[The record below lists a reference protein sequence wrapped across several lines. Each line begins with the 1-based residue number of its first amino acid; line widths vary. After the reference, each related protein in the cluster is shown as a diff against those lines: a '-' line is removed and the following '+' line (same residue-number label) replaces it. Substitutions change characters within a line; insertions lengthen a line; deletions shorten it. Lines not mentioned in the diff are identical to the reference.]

1 MKNVTI
7 GSAVGMIRRR
17 SCADSGGPARVPSP
31 VKVVRLV
38 LCVAAH
44 VGLKVTATH
53 SASWC
58 HCGCGA
64 CTMAGCGHCTWQN
77 KELFLKGKLQAAVQL
92 GSESTRLLFVVGCLG
107 LVFNASLI
115 TCRKFAWPYLGKA
128 TAAAHSYQCVQQFC
142 VSKPWCGCQCLGF
155 LTCAQ
160 MLMHATAHGGC
171 MNIVRESVL
180 KVDLEWK
187 IPYHIGRLNPWQY
200 CTWLFS
206 PMLYQLNYPAP
217 TPRTLFSHPFLGHDS
232 QKSWGGL
239 GDSTFRSLM
248 HQTLYTPVHA
258 PWSRRMSSTAMS
270 PLKPLPPTPSS
281 TICRSSPK
289 NIHTNVT
296 LHPWKLTPCGRFSFF
311 CSCKTRRKI
320 VSYFY
325 NKSPSC
331 KMFDKTC
338 LRTLAN
344 AIM

>member
-92 GSESTRLLFVVGCLG
+92 GSVSTRLLFVVGCLG

-180 KVDLEWK
+180 KANLEWK

-217 TPRTLFSHPFLGHDS
+217 APRTLFSHPFLGHDS
-232 QKSWGGL
+232 QKNWGDWGILHSGHWCTKLCTHLYMLHGPGGCHQQPCHLLSHCPQRLPAPSVDHHQKTSTQMLLCITENSRHVDVFLSSAHVRL
-239 GDSTFRSLM
+239 GEILSAIFITKIL
-248 HQTLYTPVHA
+248 PV
-258 PWSRRMSSTAMS
+258 
-270 PLKPLPPTPSS
+270 K
-281 TICRSSPK
+281 
-289 NIHTNVT
+289 
-296 LHPWKLTPCGRFSFF
+296 
-311 CSCKTRRKI
+311 
-320 VSYFY
+320 
-325 NKSPSC
+325 
-331 KMFDKTC
+331 C
-338 LRTLAN
+338 L
-344 AIM
+344 IKHVCVH